1 MKKIALI
8 SGITGQD
15 GAYLAEFLLKKNY
28 IVHGI
33 KRRSS
38 SVNNY
43 RIDDIYEKFYEN
55 SKNPSFYLH
64 YGDVTDSLNISEL
77 VNKIGPDEIYN
88 LAAQSHVKVS
98 FETPEYTA
106 NADGLG
112 VLRFLE
118 SIRRYKKKKI
128 KFYQASTSE
137 MFGGS
142 KPPQSET
149 TVFAPK
155 SPYGAA
161 KLYGHWI
168 TKIYRESYNIFA
180 CSGILFNHE
189 SPLRG
194 ETFVTKKVVRAAVKY
209 SLDKKEILQIG
220 NLNAIR
226 DWGHAKDYVKNMWM
240 MLQKKNADDYV
251 IATNTSYSVKKFIEL
266 TYKYLGFNIK
276 WTGKGLNE
284 KGIDLKSGKIIV
296 KVNSKYF
303 RPNEVDNLRGNSNK
317 AKNSL
322 KWKPKINFKHLVK
335 EMIKYE
341 LELQTKKNR

>member
-8 SGITGQD
+8 TGITGQD
-15 GAYLAEFLLKKNY
+15 GAYLADFLLKKKY

-38 SVNNY
+38 TVNNY
-43 RIDDIYEKFYEN
+43 RIDEIYKKFYEN
-55 SKNPSFYLH
+55 TKRPKFFLH

-77 VNKIGPDEIYN
+77 VNKINPDEIYN

-106 NADGLG
+106 NADALG
-112 VLRFLE
+112 VLRILE
-118 SIRRYKKKKI
+118 AIRRCKKKKI

-142 KPPQSET
+142 KPPQTENT
-149 TVFAPK
+149 YFMPK

-168 TKIYRESYNIFA
+168 TKIYRESYGIFA

-194 ETFVTKKVVRAAVKY
+194 ETFVTKKVVMSAVKY
-209 SLDKKEILQIG
+209 LKNKKEVLQIG
-220 NLNAIR
+220 NLDAIR
-226 DWGHAKDYVKNMWM
+226 DWGHAKDYVENMWI
-240 MLQKKNADDYV
+240 MLQKKIPSDYV
-251 IATNTSYSVKKFIEL
+251 IATNKSYTVRKFIEE
-266 TYKYLGFNIK
+266 TYKFLGTKIK
-276 WTGKGLNE
+276 WIGKGNNE
-284 KGIDLKSGKIIV
+284 KGIDTETRKVII

-303 RPNEVDNLRGNSNK
+303 RPNEVDNLRGNPAK
-317 AKNSL
+317 AKKELRWRSR
-322 KWKPKINFKHLVK
+322 IQFKELIK
-335 EMIKYE
+335 EMIEYE
-341 LELQTKKNR
+341 LKLQS